1 MMGMGVPQYLWRETP
16 QSLSRKMVSFF
27 PNCLDA
33 ANAAIFSFATSVRRP
48 LNSPEFM
55 LIPLPVNGSAGA
67 CTDIEDPLSKPD
79 GGAAFASSA
88 ATTVRI
94 GRLYFLQNSK
104 SRSSCAGTAITAPVP
119 YSSSTKFPTQI
130 GSFSPLKGFTTNL
143 PVKNPSFSAVA
154 TSSAFMDIDLSRANF
169 FSASAST
176 GEPSSNFGSIGWVGA
191 RIRAV
196 AP

>member
-1 MMGMGVPQYLWRETP
+1 M
-16 QSLSRKMVSFF
+16 
-27 PNCLDA
+27 
-33 ANAAIFSFATSVRRP
+33 
-48 LNSPEFM
+48 
-55 LIPLPVNGSAGA
+55 NGWVGGRV
-67 CTDIEDPLSKPD
+67 DIEDPTSNPE
-79 GGAAFASSA
+79 GAASVESRG
-88 ATTVRI
+88 ATTVRM
-94 GRLYFLQNSK
+94 GRSYFLQNSK

-154 TSSAFMDIDLSRANF
+154 RSSAFTDIDLSRANF
-169 FSASAST
+169 FSASACT
-176 GEPSSNFGSIGWVGA
+176 GEPSSNFGNVGWVGA